1 MAKYFSLLLKCN
13 LHLLTAQVLNSILL
27 FKSFSEYRIFHLIIS
42 RKYLFSGGKRVED
55 YKLNVKYSLFLLLN
69 NHNICSVCVKVY
81 VIKAAL
87 LLTYC

>member
-1 MAKYFSLLLKCN
+1 MSKCFSLLLKCN

-27 FKSFSEYRIFHLIIS
+27 FKSFSEYRIFHPIIS
-42 RKYLFSGGKRVED
+42 RKYLFSRGKRVED
-55 YKLNVKYSLFLLLN
+55 YKLNVKYSLLLLLN
-69 NHNICSVCVKVY
+69 NHICSACVKVY